1 MSGFDYR
8 KIGENIKRL
17 RAGKGLTQ
25 AVFAELLDISI
36 GYLSEIETGRQMPSS
51 KKLFKMMELLECT
64 PNEMILGDDQPKV
77 YIRDKD
83 ENSIDNLEDTMKSV
97 IEMMKILNL
106 NNRRYF
112 TKDYLNPSVKQ
123 GLVEPLYPD
132 QPKHPKQKY
141 RLTAQG
147 RALLQDGENFASQSN
162 PKEFHE

>member
-64 PNEMILGDDQPKV
+64 PNEMILGDEQPKV

-97 IEMMKILNL
+97 VEMMKSNVP
-106 NNRRYF
+106 RR
-112 TKDYLNPSVKQ
+112 
-123 GLVEPLYPD
+123 EI
-132 QPKHPKQKY
+132 
-141 RLTAQG
+141 
-147 RALLQDGENFASQSN
+147 QD
-162 PKEFHE
+162 FHVCT

>member
-64 PNEMILGDDQPKV
+64 PNEMILGDEQPKV

-83 ENSIDNLEDTMKSV
+83 ENSIENLEDTMKSCRRDDEEHV
-97 IEMMKILNL
+97 PDEKFKI
-106 NNRRYF
+106 F
-112 TKDYLNPSVKQ
+112 TYARDIHFATEYLKLKNKQ
-123 GLVEPLYPD
+123 RG
-132 QPKHPKQKY
+132 
-141 RLTAQG
+141 
-147 RALLQDGENFASQSN
+147 
-162 PKEFHE
+162 

>member
-1 MSGFDYR
+1 
-8 KIGENIKRL
+8 
-17 RAGKGLTQ
+17 
-25 AVFAELLDISI
+25 
-36 GYLSEIETGRQMPSS
+36 
-51 KKLFKMMELLECT
+51 
-64 PNEMILGDDQPKV
+64 
-77 YIRDKD
+77 
-83 ENSIDNLEDTMKSV
+83 
-97 IEMMKILNL
+97 MMKILNL

-147 RALLQDGENFASQSN
+147 RALLQDGENFASLSN